1 MAEILGI
8 VAVAAQ
14 LATYAIA
21 LGNIALSIKSSKSI
35 ITEHRQFLGDLRLI
49 ADCIGRNPV
58 LQTSEVEQLT
68 KSIIATVD
76 ASPIREVL
84 FKASKYRFV
93 RAVHTVTV
101 VLHQKQIQDLFRSV
115 EQQKSTLSLSIAQIQ
130 TLQLLEIKSNIHTMS
145 SHIPRPR
152 DQGSEEE
159 LPFLQDSQAPYNGS
173 IVPYYGERHTGG
185 GSEYSEQYLAQ
196 GGYDHGRRDIPQ
208 SPADFRRCRHFG
220 NGPLHIGTSVSGR
233 ISGSLLDCTSNELF
247 IDNVKE
253 RPAGDSGHK
262 KHSQCAMTLGVTF
275 SDGAIAERYGGTWIN
290 NIQNADA
297 SMHLG
302 AVIKGKKC

>member
-84 FKASKYRFV
+84 FKTSRYRFV

-173 IVPYYGERHTGG
+173 MVPYYGERHTGG
-185 GSEYSEQYLAQ
+185 GSEYSEQYLAR
-196 GGYDHGRRDIPQ
+196 GGYDHSNPQ
-208 SPADFRRCRHFG
+208 LIFEDAGILEMARC
-220 NGPLHIGTSVSGR
+220 I
-233 ISGSLLDCTSNELF
+233 
-247 IDNVKE
+247 
-253 RPAGDSGHK
+253 
-262 KHSQCAMTLGVTF
+262 
-275 SDGAIAERYGGTWIN
+275 
-290 NIQNADA
+290 
-297 SMHLG
+297 
-302 AVIKGKKC
+302 